1 MGKIELSSEQLN
13 KLMTAQK
20 NEITEY
26 HIYTKLAHK
35 IKNTENSQ
43 ILKKIADDELKHY
56 KIWKKYTNKEIK
68 PGKLKIFKYYL
79 ITRLFGLTFGIKLM
93 ERGEGTAQ
101 INYQD
106 FTGTIPEAK
115 QIIEDEGKHENN
127 LIALLK
133 EEKLEYI
140 GSIVLGLNDALV
152 ELTGAL
158 AGLTF
163 AFQNSRLIA
172 LAGLI
177 TGIAASFSMA
187 ASEFL
192 SQKSEGNAVNAFKS
206 SVYTGIAYIITVIL
220 LILPYLLIQ
229 NHFIC
234 LGLTLLTAVFI
245 IFIFNFY
252 ISIAKDFNFKK
263 RFFEMF
269 FLSLGIALLSFG
281 IGFVLNHFLNIEV

>member
-1 MGKIELSSEQLN
+1 MSKIELTNEQLQ
-13 KLMTAQK
+13 KLLTAQK
-20 NEITEY
+20 NEITEF
-26 HIYTKLAHK
+26 HIYSKL
-35 IKNTENSQ
+35 S
-43 ILKKIADDELKHY
+43 KKIRNKDNSKILSKIAEDELRHY
-56 KIWKKYTNKEIK
+56 KIWKKYTGLNIK
-68 PGKLKIFKYYL
+68 PGKWKIIKYYL

-93 ERGEGTAQ
+93 EKGEGTAQ

-106 FTGTIPEAK
+106 FAEIIPEAK
-115 QIIEDEGKHENN
+115 QIIKDEGDHENS
-127 LIALLK
+127 LISLLK

-163 AFQNSRLIA
+163 AFQNSNLIA

-192 SQKSEGNAVNAFKS
+192 SQKSEGNTANAFKS
-206 SVYTGIAYIITVIL
+206 SVYTGIAYIITVML
-220 LILPYLLIQ
+220 LILPFLLIP
-229 NHFIC
+229 NHFIS
-234 LGLTLLTAVFI
+234 LGLTLFTAAFI

-252 ISIAKDFNFKK
+252 ISVAKDYDFKK

-269 FLSLGIALLSFG
+269 FLSLGVALLSFG
-281 IGFVLNHFLNIEV
+281 IGFALNHFLKIDI